1 MGSRGALVVPLSS
14 FDQDGLG
21 QHHWEFLAA
30 SGSIGNSLREETE
43 GTRGNLNRLVVL
55 SNVDY
60 LHLMFK
66 FRIWLIY
73 HMKTTHIC
81 FHGFSNLI

>member
-1 MGSRGALVVPLSS
+1 MGSKGALVVPLSS
-14 FDQDGLG
+14 FNRNELG

-30 SGSIGNSLREETE
+30 LESIGNSLREETE
-43 GTRGNLNRLVVL
+43 DTRGNLNRLVAL

-66 FRIWLIY
+66 RSEFA
-73 HMKTTHIC
+73 
-81 FHGFSNLI
+81 